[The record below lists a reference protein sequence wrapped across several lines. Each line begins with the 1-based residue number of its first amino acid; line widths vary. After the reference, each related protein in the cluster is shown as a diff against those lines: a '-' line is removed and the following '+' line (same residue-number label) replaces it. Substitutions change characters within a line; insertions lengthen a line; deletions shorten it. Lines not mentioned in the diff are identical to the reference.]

1 MTINQINKLKPGR
14 LRALTGMT
22 VNALGELFATT
33 VPELLHRRQLAKL
46 QMPARKRAVG
56 GGAKRKLTASQEI
69 LLVLIYLRHNL
80 PHEVVGQMFGLSAD
94 TSENLFHEILPLLRE
109 LFPSN
114 RFEAEKRFRREGP
127 SLQIEEI
134 DRVLIDS
141 FETQIPRPSNK
152 DRQKRVYSGKK
163 KCHTLKTQVV
173 SDEKGEVLDLSA
185 GHRGTKAD
193 KRVYEGSTV
202 AEEFADASKQGDL
215 GYQGTEGITVPHKK
229 PRGGKL
235 TDEQVEENRKMAS
248 VRVKV
253 EHGIRRVK
261 GFKIMREK
269 YRLAMGLFPMVASAV
284 VGLVHLNRI
293 LM

>member
-22 VNALGELFATT
+22 INALAELFATT
-33 VPELLHRRQLAKL
+33 VPELVERRQLAKR
-46 QMPARKRAVG
+46 QMPARKRALG
-56 GGAKRKLTASQEI
+56 GGAKRKLTPSQEV

-80 PHEVVGQMFGLSAD
+80 PHEVVGQMFGVSAD
-94 TSENLFHEILPLLRE
+94 TSENLFHEIVPLLRD

-114 RFEAEKRFRREGP
+114 RFESEKRFRRQGP
-127 SLQIEEI
+127 SLRVEEI
-134 DRVLIDS
+134 DRILIDS
-141 FETQIPRPSNK
+141 FETPIARPSNYE
-152 DRQKRVYSGKK
+152 RQKRVYSGKK
-163 KCHTLKTQVV
+163 KCHTLKSQVV
-173 SDEKGEVLDLSA
+173 SDTDGEVLDIWA
-185 GHRGTKAD
+185 GHRGPASD
-193 KRVYEGSTV
+193 KRVYEASDV
-202 AEEFADASKQGDL
+202 IEQFPDASKQGDL
-215 GYQGTEGITVPHKK
+215 GYQGTDGVEVPHKK
-229 PRGGKL
+229 PKGGQLK
-235 TDEQVEENRKMAS
+235 DEQREENRAMAK

-261 GFKIMREK
+261 GFKIVREK